1 MAARALWRASEW
13 TWPLLG
19 GALLATTAV
28 AYPQRL
34 HGSGLVLTPLI
45 VCAAVLALRRLWS
58 LHPAPTLCAA
68 LALSVF
74 SGQWREIGLG
84 GLPLDRLLVLVVVA
98 QFLLRAPG
106 VANAPR
112 LRLRNIHLLLG
123 VTVIYVL
130 GSAAAA
136 GTLGTE
142 TGLLSLLDQ
151 LGAIP
156 FLIFLVA
163 PAVFSGR
170 RERELLLATLVGLGG
185 YLGLTAIFESL
196 GPHFLVFPR
205 YILNVDSAISEEAR
219 AGGPFRAV
227 IAMGFATYACA
238 VAAVMAS
245 IQWRGRRRYL
255 AAAVAVVSLFGCLLT
270 LERGVWIAAIVASV
284 LTALTVR
291 GGRRRLAPFAL
302 IVALATVGALA
313 ASPTLAHDVSN
324 RTGDQR
330 TVWDRQNQIAAGL
343 RMLGAKPLFGFGW
356 ARYTQDDLG
365 YFRQSNSYPMVGYSH
380 ASYETVGQLLPLH
393 ETYLAYAVELGLV
406 GALLWLACLLWGV
419 GGAILAPGPADLAPW
434 KLGLFAVAICFAT
447 ISLVNP
453 YQSAFPVLLLW
464 VWAGIARGS
473 TPRSDLDELGRP
485 CAR

>member
-1 MAARALWRASEW
+1 
-13 TWPLLG
+13 
-19 GALLATTAV
+19 
-28 AYPQRL
+28 
-34 HGSGLVLTPLI
+34 
-45 VCAAVLALRRLWS
+45 
-58 LHPAPTLCAA
+58 
-68 LALSVF
+68 
-74 SGQWREIGLG
+74 
-84 GLPLDRLLVLVVVA
+84 
-98 QFLLRAPG
+98 
-106 VANAPR
+106 
-112 LRLRNIHLLLG
+112 
-123 VTVIYVL
+123 
-130 GSAAAA
+130 
-136 GTLGTE
+136 
-142 TGLLSLLDQ
+142 
-151 LGAIP
+151 
-156 FLIFLVA
+156 
-163 PAVFSGR
+163 
-170 RERELLLATLVGLGG
+170 
-185 YLGLTAIFESL
+185 
-196 GPHFLVFPR
+196 
-205 YILNVDSAISEEAR
+205 
-219 AGGPFRAV
+219 
-227 IAMGFATYACA
+227 
-238 VAAVMAS
+238 
-245 IQWRGRRRYL
+245 
-255 AAAVAVVSLFGCLLT
+255 
-270 LERGVWIAAIVASV
+270 
-284 LTALTVR
+284 
-291 GGRRRLAPFAL
+291 
-302 IVALATVGALA
+302 
-313 ASPTLAHDVSN
+313 VSN